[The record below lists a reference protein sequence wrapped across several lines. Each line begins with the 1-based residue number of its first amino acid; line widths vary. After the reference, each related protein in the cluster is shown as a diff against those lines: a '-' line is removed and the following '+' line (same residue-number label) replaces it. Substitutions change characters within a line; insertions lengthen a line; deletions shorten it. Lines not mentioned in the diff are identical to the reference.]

1 MPDLNQQMRLADGR
15 NLGYNEYGPANG
27 MPLFYFHGTP
37 SSRVEFPLFVN
48 EALLQSLNI
57 RVIAP
62 DRPGSGLS
70 DNQPNRR
77 ITDWSKDIIAL
88 ADHLKIDRFAVLGYS
103 GGGVYAVVCAHSIPE
118 RITKAGVVSGTAPF
132 THPGLTDTIP
142 ADNLRFFAFS
152 YEKPWLSHLFLN
164 MMGAMTR
171 LAPKQVIANALSTLP
186 EPDRKMMEADPVFQ
200 MGFLGIIQEALRKGP
215 RGAQHDTRLMVTD
228 WDFNPQEI
236 QIPVYWWHGEED
248 KNAPIAMGR
257 YMAKTIPNA
266 KAKFYINEGH
276 LSLFKKNAEDILR
289 SLLN

>member
-1 MPDLNQQMRLADGR
+1 MSKLNQQMRLADGR
-15 NLGYNEYGPANG
+15 MLGYDEQGPSNG

-37 SSRVEFPLFVN
+37 SSRVEFSLFGS
-48 EALLQSLNI
+48 EEMLQALNV

-70 DNQPNRR
+70 DFQPNRR
-77 ITDWSKDIIAL
+77 FMDWTKDVAAL

-103 GGGVYAVVCAHSIPE
+103 GGGVYAVACALAIPE

-164 MMGAMTR
+164 MMGVMSR
-171 LAPKQVIANALSTLP
+171 LAPKQVIANALATLP
-186 EPDRKMMEADPVFQ
+186 EPDRKLVESEPEFQ
-200 MGFLGIIQEALRKGP
+200 KGFLGMIQEAVRKGP
-215 RGAQHDTRLMVTD
+215 RGGQHDTRLMVTD
-228 WDFNPQEI
+228 WDFRPQDI

-248 KNAPIAMGR
+248 RNAPIAMAR
-257 YMAKTIPNA
+257 YMAETIPNA
-266 KAKFYINEGH
+266 QAKFFVNESH
-276 LSLFKKNAEDILR
+276 LSLFKKNAEEIIR
-289 SLLN
+289 SLVN